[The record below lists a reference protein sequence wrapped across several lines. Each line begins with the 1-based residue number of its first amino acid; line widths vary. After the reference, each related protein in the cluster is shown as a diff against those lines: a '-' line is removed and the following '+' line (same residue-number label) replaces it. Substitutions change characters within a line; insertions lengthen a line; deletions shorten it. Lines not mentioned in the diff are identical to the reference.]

1 MIKKEL
7 RMKATLLHAV
17 AAAAFLVV
25 SAPDAHADVITDWN
39 LKTGQIL
46 GEAKLGTPPAVRV
59 IALVQTA
66 ASEAVQRRTGSAEA
80 AVAAAHRAT
89 LLALVPSQKDAIEQ
103 AYQAALAPVAE
114 GPAKAAG
121 IAAGEKAAAAVL
133 AARADDSVA
142 GPDTYRPHA
151 AAGAYVPTAA
161 VAATPWPRRKPWLMA
176 SAAQLRPAAPP
187 ALSSDTWTRDYNE
200 IKALGGRAGSQR
212 NAEQTEVAKFWDY
225 SLPPIYFGV
234 VRSVAQA
241 AGRDVERNAR
251 LYAAVAQAMDDAL
264 ISVFEAKYTYN
275 FWRPVTAIR
284 NGDQDG
290 NDQTA
295 RDAAWTPLVD
305 NPMHPEYPSG
315 HSILASAV
323 GAVIKAD
330 LGKGPVPVMST
341 TSPTAPGVTRRWTQV
356 DDFVREVSDARVWGG
371 LHFRFTT
378 DVSNVMGRQIGEMAA
393 SKVLA
398 PQH

>member
-284 NGDQDG
+284 NGD
-290 NDQTA
+290 
-295 RDAAWTPLVD
+295 
-305 NPMHPEYPSG
+305 
-315 HSILASAV
+315 
-323 GAVIKAD
+323 
-330 LGKGPVPVMST
+330 
-341 TSPTAPGVTRRWTQV
+341 
-356 DDFVREVSDARVWGG
+356 
-371 LHFRFTT
+371 
-378 DVSNVMGRQIGEMAA
+378 
-393 SKVLA
+393 
-398 PQH
+398 